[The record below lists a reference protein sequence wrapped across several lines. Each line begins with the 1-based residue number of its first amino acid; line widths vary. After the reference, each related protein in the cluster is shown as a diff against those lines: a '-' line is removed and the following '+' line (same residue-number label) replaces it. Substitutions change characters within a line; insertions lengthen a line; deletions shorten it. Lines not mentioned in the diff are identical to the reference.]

1 MIKRTT
7 GHPMVQIT
15 GRTAPKRSPISAQR
29 GVSWVAMLIAIAVIA
44 AATVAGVIYYKKFAN
59 SSAVGDSDQGA
70 FEIIE
75 ASNRDFDGSPALA
88 LSFSHPLDAR
98 KNYDEFVQVFQMP
111 KKLNE
116 KDKKNKQQG
125 GAANDA
131 SNRADTIAEDEGGNE
146 GDEAFDDVERI
157 NPNNATSVSTA
168 PEDLVTDGG
177 TLVKGSWVVG
187 DNPRL
192 LFFPHV
198 KPQVRY
204 VIKIAKNLL
213 SHADTTLAQEAAY
226 SVTTAA
232 VSPAFYF
239 ASKGVVLPAKQ
250 NGGLPVVTV
259 NIPEVD
265 IQFLKVKSDQ
275 LPRFLDLV
283 TSPSAKAKAEAKESA
298 GVVDDAEDQNDPYRY
313 DYNRRQSFK
322 GAVSSWDL
330 DTVHKLTESV
340 YSGRFVTEAKQNRRS
355 TTFIP
360 VEDIKELKTPGIYMA
375 VMSQPNRFRYDYQVT
390 YFYVSDLGLHTRIF
404 AKTADAFVSSLV
416 DGKGKSGV
424 EVSWLD
430 EAGKVIAKA
439 ETDGDGRAHFTER
452 AKNAKVVMAKQGDQ
466 ISLIA
471 LKEPSLDLSE
481 FDITGFPGR
490 PIRLFP
496 YAGRNL
502 YRPGENFDISV
513 LARDADG
520 FPITAQAVQAILK
533 RPDGKA
539 QFTATLN
546 PDPKHA
552 GYYRRNI
559 SIPTDAPTG
568 SWLLELRAD
577 PADKIATSTFKFG
590 VEEFLPERLKLDLI
604 NTKKYLNSQ
613 SSFDIAV
620 KGSYLYGAPA
630 AGNDLSSV
638 VQFERYKKSLE
649 QKGAGFEFGATSED
663 SERKKRDLG
672 NQQLNETGEIKTIID
687 VSNLADYDSPFT
699 ARAVFSLLE
708 SGGRPIVRS
717 MEKVFWPA
725 SHLTAVRPLFIGDY
739 ARENSLAEFE
749 VIRATPEGILAEATN
764 LPARLFRMDR
774 HYYWQFS
781 DTGGWHSGF
790 SESEELVTTTSV
802 SIAASGRAKLSVPVK
817 YGHYRLE
824 ILDPSTEKSLKY
836 QFYAG
841 WFAKEDESQGVRP
854 DRVALKF
861 DKKAYQNGDTASLTL
876 TSPHA
881 GEALITVEG
890 DQVLWTKRQSVSDHA
905 ETIDIPVKKE
915 WKRHDLYVSVMV
927 MRPGSA
933 GDKVTPARA
942 LGVLYLPLERD
953 DRKLQVTL
961 ETPPKILPETTM
973 QVKVKVPQSKG
984 QAAMVTISAVD
995 VGILNISRFAS
1006 PDPHGHFFGQLR
1018 YGADQYDIYG
1028 RLIEKSAGQKGKL
1041 KFGGDSN
1048 VPKTTK
1054 SLPKKVKLVDL
1065 FSGPVALDAQGEAL
1079 VSLPVPDFNGSLRV
1093 MAVVNSADKFG
1104 AADKEVVVAS
1114 PLIAELSTPRFLTL
1128 GDNATIA
1135 LDLHNLSGSAQKL
1148 KVVVSNAAG
1157 IVIESP
1163 ERMVDLKDQQKT
1175 TLRFAVA
1182 AGKSVGLSNVTVK
1195 VTGSTINLERHFGL
1209 QVQAP
1214 TPLQQISRRYVVEA
1228 NSTLELKD
1236 PELSGLLRND
1246 SDAHLLISDQQ
1257 PIDVRS
1263 VIKGLLVYP
1272 YGCVEQTTSTAYP
1285 HVFIDEA
1292 AAKSFGLAP
1301 FSRARRA
1308 EALESAIARLGAL
1321 QAPNGGFSLW
1331 GSGTNYEYWLSAYV
1345 ANFLADAKEQGFTP
1359 PEQMRQKAIDF
1370 LLKGL
1375 QEGVSGL
1382 PAKRPR
1388 YDEQS
1393 IWRDYHYGGGGRFS
1407 VLAYG
1412 AYVLALDSKA
1422 PLSTLR
1428 QLYALREQAH
1438 SGLALVHL
1446 GIALRLMGDD
1456 ARAKVALAEG
1466 VQKTR
1471 EAGYWWGDY
1480 GSAVRDSALSYY
1492 LLGKHKIN
1500 IEGRNNLVASIA
1512 DELKTPS
1519 YYYYSSTQEK
1529 LALFLVGR
1537 ELKTEASGLAW
1548 SVDLNNSAGKTTSID
1563 GKGSAIQSIDTGD
1576 LARGLKLVNHHK
1588 DKLFIELVLSGYP
1601 EKLPPDKK
1609 DEFFLN
1615 REIYD
1620 AKGANVGQRS
1630 LNVGESVIVKLT
1642 VSARRFIGNGMVID
1656 RIPAGLEIEN
1666 SNLVQGEGLASQDI
1680 GGVQVASAMS
1690 DPRIQHVEFRDDRF
1704 VVAARLGGVMN
1715 FFYRARVVTPGKFV
1729 MPPLYAEDMYHPN
1742 VYGLQSFGQSLTV
1755 VDARSSAKD
1764 TSVPI
1769 SPPAQPSA
1777 DPASISASIP
1787 TATSASQTV
1796 ESKSTN

>member
-1 MIKRTT
+1 M
-7 GHPMVQIT
+7 
-15 GRTAPKRSPISAQR
+15 PKRAIIPTAVHWTKHSMRAGSAATQR
-29 GVSWVAMLIAIAVIA
+29 GVSLLAILVILAIIAVA
-44 AATVAGVIYYKKFAN
+44 VVSGIYYKTSNKLDVA
-59 SSAVGDSDQGA
+59 SDSDQGN

-98 KNYDEFVQVFQMP
+98 KNYDEFIQVFQMP
-111 KKLNE
+111 KKLGT
-116 KDKKNKQQG
+116 KDKNAQR
-125 GAANDA
+125 ANQNNVTDDE
-131 SNRADTIAEDEGGNE
+131 NTADEEQF
-146 GDEAFDDVERI
+146 DEAGRN
-157 NPNNATSVSTA
+157 NPDNVTSVSTE

-177 TLVKGSWVVG
+177 TVVKGAWVVG

-192 LFFPHV
+192 LFFPNI
-198 KPQVRY
+198 KPQQRY
-204 VIKIAKNLL
+204 IVKIAQDLL
-213 SHADTTLAQEAAY
+213 SHANKTLAQQAAF
-226 SVTTAA
+226 SITTAA
-232 VSPAFYF
+232 IAPAFYF

-259 NIPEVD
+259 NVPEVD
-265 IQFLKVKSDQ
+265 IQFLKIKSDQ

-283 TSPSAKAKAEAKESA
+283 TSSSAKAKEEAAKDD
-298 GVVDDAEDQNDPYRY
+298 VVADEDDPSRY
-313 DYNRRQSFK
+313 EYGRRQSYK

-340 YSGRFVTEAKQNRRS
+340 YSGRFVTESKQNRRS

-360 VEDIKELKTPGIYMA
+360 VEEIKELKTPGIYMA

-430 EAGKVIAKA
+430 EAGKVISKA
-439 ETDGDGRAHFTER
+439 TTDGDGRAHFTER
-452 AKNAKVVMAKQGDQ
+452 AKNAKVVMAKLGEQ

-520 FPITAQAVQAILK
+520 FLIAAQVIQAILK

-539 QFTATLN
+539 QFTATMT

-577 PADKIATSTFKFG
+577 PADKIATTIFKFG
-590 VEEFLPERLKLDLI
+590 VEEFLPERLKLDLT
-604 NTKKYLNSQ
+604 NTNKYLDRKSN
-613 SSFDIAV
+613 FNIAV

-638 VQFERYKKSLE
+638 VLFERNKNPLA
-649 QKGAGFEFGATSED
+649 QKLPGFEFGATSED
-663 SERKKRDLG
+663 KERSKRGLDTV
-672 NQQLNETGEIKTIID
+672 QLNEKGEASIAPDIT
-687 VSNLADYDSPFT
+687 NLASYDSPFS

-725 SHLTAVRPLFIGDY
+725 PYLTAIRPMFVGDY

-749 VIRATPEGILAEATN
+749 VVRATPEGLLNKAAN
-764 LPARLFRMDR
+764 LPVRLFRMDR

-781 DTGGWHSGF
+781 DNGGWHSGF

-802 SIAASGRAKLSVPVK
+802 NITAAGRAKLSVPVK

-824 ILDPSTEKSLKY
+824 IFDPSTEKSLKY

-861 DKKAYQNGDTASLTL
+861 DKKAYQDGETATLTL

-890 DQVLWTKRQSVSDHA
+890 DQVLWSKRQSVSDHA
-905 ETIDIPVKKE
+905 ETIEIPVKKE
-915 WKRHDLYVSVMV
+915 WKRHDLYVSAMV
-927 MRPGSA
+927 LRPGNV

-942 LGVLYLPLERD
+942 LGLLYLPLERG
-953 DRKLQVTL
+953 DRKLQVAL
-961 ETPPKILPETTM
+961 ETPSKILPETTM

-984 QAAMVTISAVD
+984 QSAMVTISAVD

-1028 RLIEKSAGQKGKL
+1028 RLIEKSDGQKGKL

-1065 FSGPVALDAQGEAL
+1065 FSGPVSLDAQGEAL
-1079 VSLPVPDFNGSLRV
+1079 VSLPVPDFNGTLRV

-1163 ERMVDLKDQQKT
+1163 ERLVDLKDQQKT

-1195 VTGSTINLERHFGL
+1195 VSGSTMNLERQFGL

-1214 TPLQQISRRYVVEA
+1214 TPLQRISRRYVVEA

-1236 PELSGLLRND
+1236 PELSGLLRAD
-1246 SDAHLLISDQQ
+1246 SDAHLLMSDRP

-1263 VIKGLLVYP
+1263 VIRGLLVYP

-1285 HVFIDEA
+1285 HLFIDEA
-1292 AAKSFGLAP
+1292 AAKSFGLPA
-1301 FSRARRA
+1301 FSRSRRA
-1308 EALESAIARLGAL
+1308 EVLEAAMARLGAL

-1331 GSGTNYEYWLSAYV
+1331 GTGSSYEYWLSAYV
-1345 ANFLADAKEQGFTP
+1345 ANFLVDAKEQGFAP

-1375 QEGVSGL
+1375 QEGISGL
-1382 PAKRPR
+1382 PAHRQR
-1388 YDEQS
+1388 YDEQR
-1393 IWRDYHYGGGGRFS
+1393 IWNDHYYGGSGRFA

-1412 AYVLALDSKA
+1412 AYVLALDAKA

-1428 QLYALREQAH
+1428 QLFALRENAH
-1438 SGLALVHL
+1438 SGLSLIHL

-1456 ARAKVALAEG
+1456 AKAKVALAEG
-1466 VQKTR
+1466 LQKTR
-1471 EAGYWWGDY
+1471 EPGYWWGDY

-1500 IEGRNNLVASIA
+1500 IEGRNNLVATIA

-1537 ELKTEASGLAW
+1537 ELQTESTGTTW
-1548 SVDLNNSAGKTTSID
+1548 SADLTNSAGKTVTVD
-1563 GKGSAIQSIDTGD
+1563 AKGSSIQSIDTGD
-1576 LARGLKLVNHHK
+1576 LARGLKLVNHHQ
-1588 DKLFIELVLSGYP
+1588 DKLFVELVLTGYP
-1601 EKLPPDKK
+1601 EKLPADKK
-1609 DEFFLN
+1609 DEFILT
-1615 REIYD
+1615 REIFD

-1630 LNVGESVIVKLT
+1630 LNVGESVLVKLT
-1642 VSARRFIGNGMVID
+1642 VNARRFIGNGMVID

-1666 SNLVQGEGLASQDI
+1666 SNLVQGEGLSGADI
-1680 GGVQVASAMS
+1680 AGVNVASAMS
-1690 DPRIQHVEFRDDRF
+1690 DARIQHVEFRDDRF
-1704 VVAARLGGVMN
+1704 VVAARLGGVMH

-1742 VYGLQSFGQSLTV
+1742 VYGLQSFAQTLNV

-1764 TSVPI
+1764 TSVPVL
-1769 SPPAQPSA
+1769 PAPVPVTA
-1777 DPASISASIP
+1777 SASAP
-1787 TATSASQTV
+1787 AV
-1796 ESKSTN
+1796 EGKNGD